1 MQVCQTA
8 RQRKHYLTLIGSN
21 IIDEL
26 IECLGDGWLDGVFT
40 NRSQQI
46 IYEYVLLVPV
56 EVGRGDALISL
67 QHSTAMKRKPQQQSM
82 SQDRRKIHQFHL

>member
-26 IECLGDGWLDGVFT
+26 IECLGDGWLDWVFS

-46 IYEYVLLVPV
+46 IYEY
-56 EVGRGDALISL
+56 EI
-67 QHSTAMKRKPQQQSM
+67 
-82 SQDRRKIHQFHL
+82 